1 MAPTKNNRRIRRLYK
16 MTENKRFASVHDF
29 VIGECEMFEGTFC
42 DKEKP
47 NGKCLRCD
55 EEWLKTNDLRLD

>member
-1 MAPTKNNRRIRRLYK
+1 MGVDGFLVLMDWTWGIK
-16 MTENKRFASVHDF
+16 MTEKKRFASVHDF

-55 EEWLKTNDLRLD
+55 EE

>member
-1 MAPTKNNRRIRRLYK
+1 

-55 EEWLKTNDLRLD
+55 EE